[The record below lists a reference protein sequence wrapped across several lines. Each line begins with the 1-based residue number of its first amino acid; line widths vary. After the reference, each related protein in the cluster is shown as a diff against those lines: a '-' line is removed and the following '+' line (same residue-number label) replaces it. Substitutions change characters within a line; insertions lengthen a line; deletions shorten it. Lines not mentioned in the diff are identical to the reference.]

1 MNKKKIIFIILIIC
15 WLGFIFYF
23 SSMDTYKSNGDSK
36 EVVSVVVDK
45 AIDISNSS
53 ISDNKK
59 EDIIN
64 VLNLPIRKLAHFSLY
79 FILSILVMSF
89 LVSSNKFNLRNIIL
103 ISIIFCF
110 IYACSDEYHQTFIN
124 GRTGQFS
131 DVIIDTI
138 GASVGSII
146 YSIGYNK
153 LIKKYR

>member
-1 MNKKKIIFIILIIC
+1 MNKKTILLMLLIII
-15 WLGFIFYF
+15 WLIVIFYF
-23 SSMDTYKSNGDSK
+23 SSMDTYESNGDSK

-45 AIDISNSS
+45 AIDVSNSS

-59 EDIIN
+59 EDIVN

-79 FILSILVMSF
+79 FILSILFMVFFMSF
-89 LVSSNKFNLRNIIL
+89 NKFNLRYVIL

-146 YSIGYNK
+146 YSIVYK
-153 LIKKYR
+153 KIKNI

>member
-1 MNKKKIIFIILIIC
+1 MNKRKIIFIILIIC
-15 WLGFIFYF
+15 WLGVIFYF
-23 SSMDTYKSNGDSK
+23 SSMDTYESNGDSK
-36 EVVSVVVDK
+36 EVVSVALDK
-45 AIDISNSS
+45 AIDISNNN

-59 EDIIN
+59 EDIVNI
-64 VLNLPIRKLAHFSLY
+64 LNLPIRKLAHFSLY
-79 FILSILVMSF
+79 FVLSILVMSF

-138 GASVGSII
+138 GASIGSII

>member
-1 MNKKKIIFIILIIC
+1 MNKRKIIFIILIIC

-45 AIDISNSS
+45 AIDISNNN

-64 VLNLPIRKLAHFSLY
+64 ILNLPIRKLAHFSLY

-110 IYACSDEYHQTFIN
+110 IYACSDEFHQTFIT

-146 YSIGYNK
+146 YSIVYK
-153 LIKKYR
+153 KIKNI

>member
-1 MNKKKIIFIILIIC
+1 MNKRKIIFIILIIC

-53 ISDNKK
+53 INDNKK
-59 EDIIN
+59 EDIVN

-138 GASVGSII
+138 GASIGSII

>member
-1 MNKKKIIFIILIIC
+1 MNKKTILLMLLIII
-15 WLGFIFYF
+15 WLIVIFYF
-23 SSMDTYKSNGDSK
+23 SSMDTYESNGDSK

-45 AIDISNSS
+45 AIDVSNSS

-59 EDIIN
+59 EDIVN

-79 FILSILVMSF
+79 FILSILFMVFFMSF
-89 LVSSNKFNLRNIIL
+89 NKFNLRYVIL

-124 GRTGQFS
+124 GRTGQFI

-146 YSIGYNK
+146 YSIGYK
-153 LIKKYR
+153 RLTKKYK

>member
-1 MNKKKIIFIILIIC
+1 MNKRKIIFIILIIC

-23 SSMDTYKSNGDSK
+23 SSMDTYESNGDSK

-53 ISDNKK
+53 INDNKK
-59 EDIIN
+59 EDIVN

-79 FILSILVMSF
+79 FVLSILVMSF

-103 ISIIFCF
+103 ISILLCF
-110 IYACSDEYHQTFIN
+110 IYASTDEYHQTFIN